1 MIIDDYSNINQIIA
15 DNSYSSVF
23 LLLDNN
29 TDIHCLDLFIK
40 KSGITDFNKV
50 VVKDGEKSKSIDTCE
65 YVWDYLN
72 SNNGD
77 RKSLLINIGGG
88 VVTDLGGF
96 IASTYLRGVDF
107 INVPT
112 TVLCM
117 VDAAFGGKTGIN
129 FKSIKNQI
137 GVINKPKGVLIDID
151 YLKTLNKEEY
161 INGFAEI
168 YKHSLITDN
177 EELQFE
183 NLVKFDFKKDIRDII
198 HSYSSIKKKVVELD
212 LYESNHRKILNLG
225 HTIGHAVESYSI
237 ISKDMND
244 LKHGEAIAVGLITEL
259 YISHKIHQFD
269 YNELLSIKEELL
281 RHFNR
286 NIYTASDQKEILK
299 IMRYDKKNYDNK
311 VKYVLLKG
319 IGSPIIDQDVED
331 ELFFKSFEFYND

>member
-1 MIIDDYSNINQIIA
+1 MIIDNYSNINQIIA
-15 DNSYSSVF
+15 ENSYSSVF
-23 LLLDNN
+23 LLLDTN
-29 TDIHCLDLFIK
+29 TDDHCLDLFIK
-40 KSGITDFNKV
+40 KSNIKDFKKV
-50 VVKDGEKSKSIDTCE
+50 VVKDGEESKSIDTCE
-65 YVWDYLN
+65 YVWEYLN
-72 SNNGD
+72 SNSGD

-96 IASTYLRGVDF
+96 IASTYLRGIDF

-151 YLKTLNKEEY
+151 YLKTLSKEEY

-177 EELQFE
+177 KDLQFK
-183 NLVKFDFKKDIRDII
+183 NLIQFDFKNDIKDIIYK
-198 HSYSSIKKKVVELD
+198 YSSIKNKVVELD
-212 LYESNHRKILNLG
+212 LHESNYRKVLNLG

-237 ISKDMND
+237 ISKDMD
-244 LKHGEAIAVGLITEL
+244 KLKHGQAIAVGLITEL
-259 YISHKIHQFD
+259 YISHKIHAFD
-269 YNELLSIKEELL
+269 YKELLSIKEELL
-281 RHFNR
+281 KHFNKI
-286 NIYTASDQKEILK
+286 IYTSEDQKEILK
-299 IMRYDKKNYDNK
+299 IMSYDKKNYGNK

-319 IGSPIIDQDVED
+319 VGSPIIDQDVD
-331 ELFFKSFEFYND
+331 NELFFRAFDFYND

>member
-212 LYESNHRKILNLG
+212 IYESNYRKILNLG

>member
-1 MIIDDYSNINQIIA
+1 MIIDDYSNINKLIT

-29 TDIHCLDLFIK
+29 TENHCLDLFIK
-40 KSGITDFNKV
+40 KSGIVNFNKV
-50 VVKDGEKSKSIDTCE
+50 VVNDGEESKSIDTCE
-65 YVWDYLN
+65 DVWKYLN
-72 SNNGD
+72 TNNAD

-88 VVTDLGGF
+88 VITDLGGF
-96 IASTYLRGVDF
+96 IASTYLRGIDF

-117 VDAAFGGKTGIN
+117 VDAAYGGKTGIN

-137 GVINKPKGVLIDID
+137 GLINKPKGVLIDID
-151 YLKTLNKEEY
+151 FLKTLSKEEY

-177 EELQFE
+177 EKLQFK
-183 NLVKFDFKKDIRDII
+183 NLVNFDFNNDIKDII
-198 HSYSSIKKKVVELD
+198 HSYSSIKNKVVELD
-212 LYESNHRKILNLG
+212 LYESNYRKILNLG

-237 ISKDMND
+237 LSKETNK

-259 YISHKIHQFD
+259 YISHKIHGFD
-269 YNELLSIKEELL
+269 YKNLLSIKKELL
-281 RHFNR
+281 GYFKK
-286 NIYTASDQKEILK
+286 ISFTTSDQKEIFK
-299 IMRYDKKNYDNK
+299 IMSYDKKNYNNK

-319 IGSPIIDQDVED
+319 IGNPIIDQDVD
-331 ELFFKSFEFYND
+331 NELFFKAFDFYNE

>member
-1 MIIDDYSNINQIIA
+1 MLIDDYSNINQLITE
-15 DNSYSSVF
+15 NSYSSVF
-23 LLLDNN
+23 LLLDSN
-29 TDIHCLDLFIK
+29 TDKHCLDLFIK
-40 KSGITDFNKV
+40 KSGIIEFNKIV
-50 VVKDGEKSKSIDTCE
+50 IKDGEESKNIDTCE
-65 YVWDYLN
+65 YVWEYLN

-96 IASTYLRGVDF
+96 IASTYLRGIDF

-151 YLKTLNKEEY
+151 YLKTLSKEEY

-177 EELQFE
+177 EELQFK
-183 NLVKFDFKKDIRDII
+183 NLVKFDFIKDIRDII
-198 HSYSSIKKKVVELD
+198 HSYSSIKNKVVKLD
-212 LYESNHRKILNLG
+212 LYESNYRKVLNLG

-237 ISKDMND
+237 ISKDID
-244 LKHGEAIAVGLITEL
+244 KLKHGEAIAVGLITEL
-259 YISHKIHQFD
+259 YISHKIHGFD

-281 RHFNR
+281 KHFNKVR
-286 NIYTASDQKEILK
+286 FETSDQKEMIK
-299 IMRYDKKNYDNK
+299 IMSFDKKNYRNA
-311 VKYVLLKG
+311 VKYVLLKS
-319 IGSPIIDQDVED
+319 IGNPIIDQEVSD
-331 ELFFKSFEFYND
+331 ELFFKAFDFYND

>member
-1 MIIDDYSNINQIIA
+1 MIIDNYSNINQIIA
-15 DNSYSSVF
+15 ENSYSSVF
-23 LLLDNN
+23 LLLDSN
-29 TDIHCLDLFIK
+29 TDNHCLDLFIK
-40 KSGITDFNKV
+40 KSGITDFNKI
-50 VVKDGEKSKSIDTCE
+50 VVKDGEESKSIDTCE
-65 YVWDYLN
+65 YVWEYLN

-96 IASTYLRGVDF
+96 IASTYLRGIDF

-137 GVINKPKGVLIDID
+137 GVINKPKGVLIDIN
-151 YLKTLNKEEY
+151 YLKTLSKDEY

-177 EELQFE
+177 KDLQFK
-183 NLVKFDFKKDIRDII
+183 NLIQFDFKNDIKDIIYK
-198 HSYSSIKKKVVELD
+198 YSSIKNKVVELD
-212 LYESNHRKILNLG
+212 LHESNYRKVLNLG

-237 ISKDMND
+237 ISKDMD
-244 LKHGEAIAVGLITEL
+244 KLKHGQAIAVGLITEL
-259 YISHKIHQFD
+259 YISHKLHGFD
-269 YNELLSIKEELL
+269 YKELLSIKEELL
-281 RHFNR
+281 KHFNKI
-286 NIYTASDQKEILK
+286 IYTSEDQKEILK
-299 IMRYDKKNYDNK
+299 IMSYDKKNYGNK

-319 IGSPIIDQDVED
+319 VGSPIIDQDVD
-331 ELFFKSFEFYND
+331 NELFFRAFDFYND

>member
-212 LYESNHRKILNLG
+212 LYESNYRKILNLG

-319 IGSPIIDQDVED
+319 IGNPVIDQDVED

>member
-23 LLLDNN
+23 LLLDSN

-212 LYESNHRKILNLG
+212 LYESNYRKILNLG

>member
-1 MIIDDYSNINQIIA
+1 MIIDDYSNINQIIT

-23 LLLDNN
+23 LLLDSN

-40 KSGITDFNKV
+40 KSGITDFNNV

-212 LYESNHRKILNLG
+212 IYESNYRKILNLG

>member
-1 MIIDDYSNINQIIA
+1 MIIDDYSNINKLIT

-29 TDIHCLDLFIK
+29 TENHCLDLFIK
-40 KSGITDFNKV
+40 KSGIVNFNKV
-50 VVKDGEKSKSIDTCE
+50 VVNDGEESKSIDTCE
-65 YVWDYLN
+65 DVWKYLN
-72 SNNGD
+72 TNNAD

-96 IASTYLRGVDF
+96 IASTYLRGIDF

-117 VDAAFGGKTGIN
+117 VDAAYGGKTGIN

-151 YLKTLNKEEY
+151 FLKTLSKEEY

-177 EELQFE
+177 EDLQFK
-183 NLVKFDFKKDIRDII
+183 NLIKFDFNNDIKDII
-198 HSYSSIKKKVVELD
+198 HSYSSIKNKVVELD
-212 LYESNHRKILNLG
+212 LYESNYRKVLNLG

-237 ISKDMND
+237 LSKEINK

-259 YISHKIHQFD
+259 YISHKIHKFN
-269 YNELLSIKEELL
+269 YNNLLSIKKELL
-281 RHFNR
+281 GNFKK
-286 NIYTASDQKEILK
+286 ISFTTSDQKEIFK
-299 IMRYDKKNYDNK
+299 IMSYDKKNYNNK

-319 IGSPIIDQDVED
+319 IGNPIIDQDVDD
-331 ELFFKSFEFYND
+331 ELFFKAFDFYNE

>member
-1 MIIDDYSNINQIIA
+1 MIIDNYSNINQIIA
-15 DNSYSSVF
+15 ENSYSSVF
-23 LLLDNN
+23 LLLDTN
-29 TDIHCLDLFIK
+29 TDDHCLDLFIK
-40 KSGITDFNKV
+40 KSNIKDFKKV
-50 VVKDGEKSKSIDTCE
+50 VVKDGEESKSIDTCE
-65 YVWDYLN
+65 YVWEYLN

-96 IASTYLRGVDF
+96 IASTYLRGIDF

-151 YLKTLNKEEY
+151 YLETLSKEEY

-177 EELQFE
+177 VELQFK
-183 NLVKFDFKKDIRDII
+183 NLIKFDFKNDIKDIIYK
-198 HSYSSIKKKVVELD
+198 YSSIKNKVVELD
-212 LYESNHRKILNLG
+212 LHESNYRKVLNLG

-237 ISKDMND
+237 ISKDMD
-244 LKHGEAIAVGLITEL
+244 KLKHGQAIAVGLITEL
-259 YISHKIHQFD
+259 YISNKIHGFD
-269 YNELLSIKEELL
+269 YKELLSIKEELL
-281 RHFNR
+281 KHFNR
-286 NIYTASDQKEILK
+286 VKFKDIDQKEILK
-299 IMRYDKKNYDNK
+299 LMSYDKKNYDNT
-311 VKYVLLKG
+311 VKYVLLKS
-319 IGSPIIDQDVED
+319 IGNPVVDQEVEN
-331 ELFFKSFEFYND
+331 ELFFKAFEFYND

>member
-177 EELQFE
+177 EELQFK
-183 NLVKFDFKKDIRDII
+183 NLVKFDFKRDIRDII

-212 LYESNHRKILNLG
+212 LYESNYRKILNLG

>member
-1 MIIDDYSNINQIIA
+1 MIIEDYSNINQIIIE
-15 DNSYSSVF
+15 NSYSSVF
-23 LLLDNN
+23 LLLDTN
-29 TDIHCLDLFIK
+29 TDSHCLDLFIK
-40 KSGITDFNKV
+40 RSGITEFKKV
-50 VVKDGEKSKSIDTCE
+50 VVEDGEESKSLDTCE
-65 YVWDYLN
+65 YVWEYLN

-77 RKSLLINIGGG
+77 RNSLLINIGGG

-96 IASTYLRGVDF
+96 IASTYLRGIDF

-137 GVINKPKGVLIDID
+137 GVINKPKGVLIDIN
-151 YLKTLNKEEY
+151 YLETLSNEEY

-177 EELQFE
+177 KNLQFK
-183 NLVKFDFKKDIRDII
+183 NLVKLDFRKDIKDII
-198 HSYSSIKKKVVELD
+198 HSYSSIKIKVVELD
-212 LYESNHRKILNLG
+212 LYESNHRKVLNLG

-237 ISKDMND
+237 ISKHIDK

-259 YISHKIHQFD
+259 YISHKIHGFD
-269 YNELLSIKEELL
+269 HKDLLSIKEELL

-286 NIYTASDQKEILK
+286 ITFTDLDQKEILK
-299 IMRYDKKNYDNK
+299 IMSYDKKSYGNK
-311 VKYVLLKG
+311 LKYVLLEA
-319 IGSPIIDQDVED
+319 IGSPKIDQEVDE
-331 ELFFKSFEFYND
+331 ELFYKAFDFYNS

>member
-212 LYESNHRKILNLG
+212 LYESNFRKILNLG
-225 HTIGHAVESYSI
+225 HTRGQAVES
-237 ISKDMND
+237 
-244 LKHGEAIAVGLITEL
+244 
-259 YISHKIHQFD
+259 
-269 YNELLSIKEELL
+269 
-281 RHFNR
+281 
-286 NIYTASDQKEILK
+286 
-299 IMRYDKKNYDNK
+299 
-311 VKYVLLKG
+311 
-319 IGSPIIDQDVED
+319 
-331 ELFFKSFEFYND
+331 

>member
-23 LLLDNN
+23 LLLDSN

-212 LYESNHRKILNLG
+212 LYESNYRKILNLG

-319 IGSPIIDQDVED
+319 IGNPVIDQDVED

>member
-1 MIIDDYSNINQIIA
+1 MIIDNYSNINQIIA
-15 DNSYSSVF
+15 KNSYSSVF
-23 LLLDNN
+23 LLLDTN
-29 TDIHCLDLFIK
+29 TDNHCLDLFIK
-40 KSGITDFNKV
+40 KSGITDFKKV
-50 VVKDGEKSKSIDTCE
+50 VVEDGEESKSIDTCE
-65 YVWDYLN
+65 YVWEYLN

-77 RKSLLINIGGG
+77 RQSLLINVGGG
-88 VVTDLGGF
+88 VITDLGGF
-96 IASTYLRGVDF
+96 IASTYLRGIDF

-212 LYESNHRKILNLG
+212 IYESNYRKILNLG

-319 IGSPIIDQDVED
+319 IGNPVIDQDVED

>member
-29 TDIHCLDLFIK
+29 TDVHCLDLFIK

-212 LYESNHRKILNLG
+212 LYESNYRKILNLG

>member
-96 IASTYLRGVDF
+96 IASTYLRGIDF

-212 LYESNHRKILNLG
+212 IYESNYRKILNLG

-319 IGSPIIDQDVED
+319 IGNPVIDQDVED

>member
-1 MIIDDYSNINQIIA
+1 MIIEDYSNINQIII

-23 LLLDNN
+23 LLLDSN
-29 TDIHCLDLFIK
+29 TDNHCLDLFIK
-40 KSGITDFNKV
+40 KSGITDFNKI
-50 VVKDGEKSKSIDTCE
+50 VVKDGEESKSIDTCE
-65 YVWDYLN
+65 YVWEYLN

-96 IASTYLRGVDF
+96 IASTYLRGIDF
-107 INVPT
+107 INIPT

-151 YLKTLNKEEY
+151 YLKTLSKEEY

-177 EELQFE
+177 EDLQFK
-183 NLVKFDFKKDIRDII
+183 NLVKFDFKNDIKDII
-198 HSYSSIKKKVVELD
+198 HSYSNIKNKVVELD
-212 LYESNHRKILNLG
+212 LHESNYRKVLNLG

-237 ISKDMND
+237 ISKNIDK
-244 LKHGEAIAVGLITEL
+244 LKHGQAIAVGLITEL
-259 YISHKIHQFD
+259 YISHKLHQFNH
-269 YNELLSIKEELL
+269 NELLSIKQELL
-281 RHFNR
+281 RQFDK
-286 NIYTASDQKEILK
+286 ITFTLSDQEEIIK
-299 IMRYDKKNYDNK
+299 IMSYDKKNYDNK
-311 VKYVLLKG
+311 VKYVLLKS
-319 IGSPIIDQDVED
+319 IGSPIIDQDVE
-331 ELFFKSFEFYND
+331 EKLFFKAFDFYND

>member
-1 MIIDDYSNINQIIA
+1 MIIEDYSNINQIIIE
-15 DNSYSSVF
+15 NSYSSVF
-23 LLLDNN
+23 LLLDTN
-29 TDIHCLDLFIK
+29 TDRHCLDLFIK
-40 KSGITDFNKV
+40 KSGIKDFKKV
-50 VVKDGEKSKSIDTCE
+50 VVEDGEESKSLDTCE
-65 YVWDYLN
+65 YVWEYLN

-96 IASTYLRGVDF
+96 IASTYLRGIDF

-137 GVINKPKGVLIDID
+137 GVINKPKSVLIDID
-151 YLKTLNKEEY
+151 YLETLSNEEY

-177 EELQFE
+177 KNLQFK
-183 NLVKFDFKKDIRDII
+183 NLVKLDFRKDIKGII
-198 HSYSSIKKKVVELD
+198 HSYSSIKNKVVELD
-212 LYESNHRKILNLG
+212 LHESNHRKVLNLG

-237 ISKDMND
+237 ISKHIDK

-259 YISHKIHQFD
+259 YISHKIHGFD
-269 YNELLSIKEELL
+269 HKDLLSIKEELL
-281 RHFNR
+281 RRFNR
-286 NIYTASDQKEILK
+286 ITFTDLDQKEILK
-299 IMRYDKKNYDNK
+299 IMSYDKKNYGNK
-311 VKYVLLKG
+311 LKYVLLEA
-319 IGSPIIDQDVED
+319 IGSPKIDQEVDE
-331 ELFFKSFEFYND
+331 ELFYKAFDFYNS

>member
-1 MIIDDYSNINQIIA
+1 MIIEDYSNINQIII

-23 LLLDNN
+23 LLLDSN
-29 TDIHCLDLFIK
+29 TDNHCLDLFIK
-40 KSGITDFNKV
+40 KSGITDFNKI
-50 VVKDGEKSKSIDTCE
+50 VVKDGEESKSIDTCE
-65 YVWDYLN
+65 YVWEYLN

-96 IASTYLRGVDF
+96 IASTYLRGIDF
-107 INVPT
+107 INIPT

-151 YLKTLNKEEY
+151 YLKTLSKEEY

-177 EELQFE
+177 EDLQFK
-183 NLVKFDFKKDIRDII
+183 NLVKFDFKNDIKDII
-198 HSYSSIKKKVVELD
+198 HSYSNIKNKVVELD
-212 LYESNHRKILNLG
+212 LHESNYRKVLNLG

-237 ISKDMND
+237 ISKNIDK
-244 LKHGEAIAVGLITEL
+244 LKHGQAIAVGLITEL
-259 YISHKIHQFD
+259 YISHKLHQFNH
-269 YNELLSIKEELL
+269 NELLSIKQELL
-281 RHFNR
+281 RQFDK
-286 NIYTASDQKEILK
+286 ITFTLSDQEEILK
-299 IMRYDKKNYDNK
+299 IMSYDKKNYDNK
-311 VKYVLLKG
+311 VKYVLLKS
-319 IGSPIIDQDVED
+319 IGSPIIDQDVE
-331 ELFFKSFEFYND
+331 EKLFFKAFDFYND

>member
-1 MIIDDYSNINQIIA
+1 MIIEDYSNINQIIA
-15 DNSYSSVF
+15 ENSYSSVF
-23 LLLDNN
+23 LLLDTN
-29 TDIHCLDLFIK
+29 TDRHCLDLFIK
-40 KSGITDFNKV
+40 KSGIKDFKKV
-50 VVKDGEKSKSIDTCE
+50 VVEDGEESKSLDTCE
-65 YVWDYLN
+65 YVWEYLN

-96 IASTYLRGVDF
+96 IASTYLRGIDF

-151 YLKTLNKEEY
+151 YLETLSNEEY

-177 EELQFE
+177 KNLQFK
-183 NLVKFDFKKDIRDII
+183 NLVKLDFRKDIKDII
-198 HSYSSIKKKVVELD
+198 HSYSSIKIKVVELD
-212 LYESNHRKILNLG
+212 LYESNHRKVLNLG

-237 ISKDMND
+237 ISKDMHK

-259 YISHKIHQFD
+259 YISHKVHGFN
-269 YNELLSIKEELL
+269 YNDLISIKKELLKY
-281 RHFNR
+281 FNK
-286 NIYTASDQKEILK
+286 ITFSDIDQKEILK
-299 IMRYDKKNYDNK
+299 MMIYDKKNYGNN
-311 VKYVLLKG
+311 VKYVLLKD
-319 IGSPIIDQDVED
+319 IGHPIIDQEVDN
-331 ELFFKSFEFYND
+331 ELFFKAFSFYSS

>member
-212 LYESNHRKILNLG
+212 LYESNYRKILNLG